1 MFTYIV
7 KRILTAV
14 PTFWLVLMVSFGL
27 SKCHSTD
34 PALEMCR
41 LEGINPG
48 SSVEADSYA
57 KYYKDLYLD
66 KPAFYFS
73 LVPNYYHPNP
83 NEIIDVQ
90 VRSQLISMQNEGV
103 DGLSALK
110 YINVRDS
117 LIGNGDFLAKELQFT
132 TSIADIQKFIFKHSD
147 HTISKLGST
156 LKPKTHFY
164 PKFLWHGTDNQAH
177 IWLASFLGGD
187 MGISIRNGLPVSSR
201 ISSAIKWT
209 ILLMVLHIV
218 ISTVLSISVGMIC
231 ANYKDRWQDN
241 FLQNVALLF
250 YSVPTFWLASMLLMY
265 FTSDRYGMNLFSPPG
280 NWVIEEDISFIRQVL
295 SQGNQLL
302 LPVLCL
308 VINDIAFFSKIVRSR
323 ILDESKKLYVIMA
336 KARGLSA
343 GTILSKYI
351 MPNTLIT
358 LITSILSMIPAGIS
372 GSLLIEVIFNI
383 PGMGRLM
390 YESIQIGDWSVV
402 YGVVSIIG
410 SVTIVSIIIGD
421 IIYGLINPI
430 ISEQYG

>member
-1 MFTYIV
+1 
-7 KRILTAV
+7 
-14 PTFWLVLMVSFGL
+14 
-27 SKCHSTD
+27 
-34 PALEMCR
+34 
-41 LEGINPG
+41 
-48 SSVEADSYA
+48 
-57 KYYKDLYLD
+57 
-66 KPAFYFS
+66 
-73 LVPNYYHPNP
+73 
-83 NEIIDVQ
+83 
-90 VRSQLISMQNEGV
+90 
-103 DGLSALK
+103 
-110 YINVRDS
+110 
-117 LIGNGDFLAKELQFT
+117 
-132 TSIADIQKFIFKHSD
+132 
-147 HTISKLGST
+147 
-156 LKPKTHFY
+156 
-164 PKFLWHGTDNQAH
+164 
-177 IWLASFLGGD
+177 
-187 MGISIRNGLPVSSR
+187 
-201 ISSAIKWT
+201 
-209 ILLMVLHIV
+209 
-218 ISTVLSISVGMIC
+218 
-231 ANYKDRWQDN
+231 
-241 FLQNVALLF
+241 
-250 YSVPTFWLASMLLMY
+250 MY